1 MTIYGVIYLV
11 SNSVLVFFFIFSLA
25 VELLI
30 LFAFR
35 KSDTNNNKLK
45 LLGQYFDRKKNEL
58 DKIVEERK
66 TALNDIKLAMEGSE
80 QNARDL
86 IKSFESSFNM
96 VRKRDDEIKVLKE
109 QLDSFRTA
117 FNEMADASQKADKNL
132 QLLKQ
137 ESRNVEIV
145 RRSVQNL
152 SEQLS
157 GIKEQTDSIL
167 ADFNKKNEDAFEQ
180 LRLNL
185 LNTVNLNMGSLQDGL
200 EMAQG
205 RLDTFNSQI
214 EELTGRQALVSEN
227 AVKDL
232 TIAMNTRLDAFKESI
247 ESFGKG
253 YMERLDLLKD
263 KNTAVE
269 SELFAALDKES
280 RGRLDVVRSEIE
292 KEFTD
297 YQSSISEKI
306 ASVDNL
312 KQDIVA
318 LGTELQTIKT
328 GMDEVKAKA
337 VDELSRKVQAEE
349 DLFMENFKGRIDA
362 LEKLASGRMEKIEQ
376 AVKALDNID
385 NLDKKLVTTEER
397 LNTIDKVMEWLAK
410 TETRLN
416 DAVRKGE
423 ETIAVLG
430 ELVEKPV
437 PISSPDPQMSQAD
450 RNETAKQLIQRG
462 WSNEKIA
469 ETLNISEGEVDLIR
483 EFYSSH

>member
-1 MTIYGVIYLV
+1 MVSSSMLVI
-11 SNSVLVFFFIFSLA
+11 FFIFSLA

-45 LLGQYFDRKKNEL
+45 LLGQYFERKKTEL
-58 DKIVEERK
+58 DKIVDEK
-66 TALNDIKLAMEGSE
+66 KLNLEDIGRAMETSE

-86 IKSFESSFNM
+86 IKSFETSFNM
-96 VRKRDDEIKVLKE
+96 VRKRDDEIKILKE
-109 QLDSFRTA
+109 QLDSFRNA

-152 SEQLS
+152 TEQLS

-167 ADFNKKNEDAFEQ
+167 DEFNKKNADAFEQ

-185 LNTVNLNMGSLQDGL
+185 LNTVNLNMGALQDGL

-205 RLDTFNSQI
+205 RLDTFNTQI

-232 TIAMNTRLDAFKESI
+232 TIAMNEKLDSFKASI

-280 RGRLDVVRSEIE
+280 RGRLDVVRGEIE

-297 YQSSISEKI
+297 YQGSISEKI
-306 ASVDNL
+306 AAVDGL
-312 KQDIVA
+312 KSDIDA
-318 LGTELQTIKT
+318 LGINLQEIKS
-328 GMDEVKAKA
+328 GMEEVKAKA
-337 VDELSRKVQAEE
+337 IDELATKME
-349 DLFMENFKGRIDA
+349 DLTSPRI
-362 LEKLASGRMEKIEQ
+362 EKIEQ
-376 AVKALDNID
+376 AVKVLDTLEG
-385 NLDKKLVTTEER
+385 LDRKLITAEER
-397 LNTIDKVMEWLAK
+397 MNTMDKVMEWIAK

-416 DAVRKGE
+416 EAVRKGE

-430 ELVEKPV
+430 DLVEKPV
-437 PISSPDPQMSQAD
+437 PISAPDSQMSQTD
-450 RNETAKQLIQRG
+450 KNETVKQLIQRG
-462 WSNEKIA
+462 WSSEKIA

>member
-1 MTIYGVIYLV
+1 MLVI
-11 SNSVLVFFFIFSLA
+11 FFIFSLA

-45 LLGQYFDRKKNEL
+45 LLGQYFERKKTEL
-58 DKIVEERK
+58 DKIVDDKKLSLE
-66 TALNDIKLAMEGSE
+66 DIGRAMETSE

-86 IKSFESSFNM
+86 IKSFEASFNM
-96 VRKRDDEIKVLKE
+96 VRKRDDEIKILKE

-137 ESRNVEIV
+137 EARNVEIV

-152 SEQLS
+152 TEQLS

-167 ADFNKKNEDAFEQ
+167 DEFNKKNTDAFEQ

-185 LNTVNLNMGSLQDGL
+185 LNTVNLNMGALQDGL

-205 RLDTFNSQI
+205 RLDTFNTQI

-232 TIAMNTRLDAFKESI
+232 TIAMDEKLDSFKASI

-280 RGRLDVVRSEIE
+280 RGRLDVVRGEIE

-297 YQSSISEKI
+297 YQGSISEKI
-306 ASVDNL
+306 AAVDGL
-312 KQDIVA
+312 KNDIDTLGLA
-318 LGTELQTIKT
+318 LQEIKS

-337 VDELSRKVQAEE
+337 IDELATKME
-349 DLFMENFKGRIDA
+349 DLTSPRI
-362 LEKLASGRMEKIEQ
+362 EKIEQ
-376 AVKALDNID
+376 AVKVLDT
-385 NLDKKLVTTEER
+385 LDGLDRKLITAEER
-397 LNTIDKVMEWLAK
+397 MNTMDKIMEWIAK

-416 DAVRKGE
+416 EAVRKGE

-430 ELVEKPV
+430 DLVEKPV
-437 PISSPDPQMSQAD
+437 PISAPDTQMSQSD
-450 RNETAKQLIQRG
+450 RNETVKQLIQRG
-462 WSNEKIA
+462 WSSEKIA

>member
-1 MTIYGVIYLV
+1 MV

-35 KSDTNNNKLK
+35 KSDTNSRSLDRMRK
-45 LLGQYFDRKKNEL
+45 YFESKTKEL
-58 DKIVEERK
+58 DDLVGEKKLE
-66 TALNDIKLAMEGSE
+66 LDDIKKAMEGSE

-96 VRKRDDEIKVLKE
+96 VRKRDEEIKVLSS
-109 QLDSFRTA
+109 QLDTFRNA
-117 FNEMADASQKADKNL
+117 FNDMADASLKADKNL

-145 RRSVQNL
+145 RRSIQNL
-152 SEQLS
+152 TSQQGE
-157 GIKEQTDSIL
+157 IKEQADSIL
-167 ADFNKKNEDAFEQ
+167 AEFNKKNEEAFEQ

-200 EMAQG
+200 EMAG
-205 RLDTFNSQI
+205 KRLETFNTQI

-232 TIAMNTRLDAFKESI
+232 TIAMNTKLDSFKESI
-247 ESFGKG
+247 ESFGKN
-253 YMERLDLLKD
+253 YMERLELLKD

-269 SELFAALDKES
+269 SEFFAALDKES
-280 RGRLDVVRSEIE
+280 RSRLDVVRAEIE
-292 KEFTD
+292 KEFD
-297 YQSSISEKI
+297 SYKDSVSGKI

-312 KQDIVA
+312 KQDIET
-318 LGTELQTIKT
+318 LGTTLQEIRT
-328 GMDEVKAKA
+328 GMEEVKAKA

-349 DLFMENFKGRIDA
+349 DLFMENFKSRIDA
-362 LEKLASGRMEKIEQ
+362 LEKLASGRMEKLEQ
-376 AVKALDNID
+376 AVKALDNLD
-385 NLDKKLVTTEER
+385 SLDKKLVTTEER
-397 LNTIDKVMEWLAK
+397 LNTIDKIMEWIAK

-416 DAVRKGE
+416 DEVRKGE

>member
-1 MTIYGVIYLV
+1 MGINGVNI
-11 SNSVLVFFFIFSLA
+11 FFFLFSLA

-30 LFAFR
+30 LFAFMR
-35 KSDTNNNKLK
+35 SNTASRYL
-45 LLGQYFDRKKNEL
+45 DRMRAFYNSRTQEL

-86 IKSFESSFNM
+86 IKSFETSFNM
-96 VRKRDDEIKVLKE
+96 VKRRDDEIKILSS
-109 QLDSFRTA
+109 QLDTFRNA

-137 ESRNVEIV
+137 ESKNVEMV
-145 RRSVQNL
+145 RRSVKNLTDQL
-152 SEQLS
+152 SE
-157 GIKEQTDSIL
+157 IKEQTDSIL
-167 ADFNKKNEDAFEQ
+167 SEFNRKNEEAFEQ

-200 EMAQG
+200 EMAG
-205 RLDTFNSQI
+205 KRLDTFNTQI

-232 TIAMNTRLDAFKESI
+232 TIAMNAKLDSFKESI
-247 ESFGKG
+247 DAFGKS
-253 YMERLDLLKD
+253 YMERLELLKD

-269 SELFAALDKES
+269 SEFFAALDKES
-280 RGRLDVVRSEIE
+280 RSRLEVVRGEIE

-297 YQSSISEKI
+297 YQASISDKI
-306 ASVDNL
+306 ASVDTL
-312 KQDIVA
+312 KQDIDNLGSA
-318 LGTELQTIKT
+318 LQDIKT
-328 GMDEVKAKA
+328 GMEEVRAKA
-337 VDELSRKVQAEE
+337 IDELADK
-349 DLFMENFKGRIDA
+349 MENLTSPR
-362 LEKLASGRMEKIEQ
+362 LEKIEQ
-376 AVKALDNID
+376 AVKALDNIAG
-385 NLDKKLVTTEER
+385 LGEKLSETEER
-397 LNTIDKVMEWLAK
+397 LAKIDKVMEWLAK

-416 DAVRKGE
+416 DSIHRGE
-423 ETIAVLG
+423 ETISVLG

-437 PISSPDPQMSQAD
+437 PISAPDNQMSQSD

-469 ETLNISEGEVDLIR
+469 ETLGISEGEVDLIR
-483 EFYSSH
+483 DFYSSN

>member
-1 MTIYGVIYLV
+1 MRKYFESKTRELDDLV
-11 SNSVLVFFFIFSLA
+11 S
-25 VELLI
+25 E
-30 LFAFR
+30 
-35 KSDTNNNKLK
+35 KKL
-45 LLGQYFDRKKNEL
+45 EL
-58 DKIVEERK
+58 D
-66 TALNDIKLAMEGSE
+66 DIKKAMEGSE

-96 VRKRDDEIKVLKE
+96 VRKRDEEIKVLSS
-109 QLDSFRTA
+109 QLDTFRSA
-117 FNEMADASQKADKNL
+117 FNDMADASLKADKNL

-145 RRSVQNL
+145 RRSIQNIT
-152 SEQLS
+152 SQL
-157 GIKEQTDSIL
+157 GEIKEQTDSIL
-167 ADFNKKNEDAFEQ
+167 AEFNKKNEDSFEQ

-200 EMAQG
+200 EMAG
-205 RLDTFNSQI
+205 KRLETFNTQI

-232 TIAMNTRLDAFKESI
+232 TIAMNTKLGSFKESI

-253 YMERLDLLKD
+253 YMERLELLKD

-269 SELFAALDKES
+269 SEFFAALDKES
-280 RGRLDVVRSEIE
+280 RSRLDVVRTEIE

-297 YQSSISEKI
+297 YQGSISEKI

-312 KQDIVA
+312 KQDIET
-318 LGTELQTIKT
+318 LGSTLQELRT

-337 VDELSRKVQAEE
+337 ADELSRKVQAEE
-349 DLFMENFKGRIDA
+349 DLFMEKFKGRIDA
-362 LEKLASGRMEKIEQ
+362 LEKLASGRMEKLEQ
-376 AVKALDNID
+376 AVKALDNLD
-385 NLDKKLVTTEER
+385 SLDKKLITTEER
-397 LNTIDKVMEWLAK
+397 LNTIDKIMEWIAK

-423 ETIAVLG
+423 ETISVLG

-437 PISSPDPQMSQAD
+437 PISTPDTQMSQSD

-462 WSNEKIA
+462 WTNEKIA
-469 ETLNISEGEVDLIR
+469 ETLGISEGEVDLIR

>member
-1 MTIYGVIYLV
+1 MLVI
-11 SNSVLVFFFIFSLA
+11 FFIFSLA

-45 LLGQYFDRKKNEL
+45 LLGQYFERKKTEL
-58 DKIVEERK
+58 DKIVDEK
-66 TALNDIKLAMEGSE
+66 KLNLEDIGRAMETSE

-86 IKSFESSFNM
+86 IKSFETSFNM
-96 VRKRDDEIKVLKE
+96 VRKRDDEIKILKE
-109 QLDSFRTA
+109 QLDSFRNA

-152 SEQLS
+152 TEQLS

-167 ADFNKKNEDAFEQ
+167 DEFNKKNADAFEQ

-185 LNTVNLNMGSLQDGL
+185 LNTVNLNMGALQDGL

-205 RLDTFNSQI
+205 RLDTFNTQI

-232 TIAMNTRLDAFKESI
+232 TIAMNEKLDSFKASI

-280 RGRLDVVRSEIE
+280 RGRLDVVRGEIE

-297 YQSSISEKI
+297 YQGSISEKI
-306 ASVDNL
+306 AAVDGL
-312 KQDIVA
+312 KSDIDA
-318 LGTELQTIKT
+318 LGINLQEIKS
-328 GMDEVKAKA
+328 GMEEVKAKA
-337 VDELSRKVQAEE
+337 IDELATKME
-349 DLFMENFKGRIDA
+349 DLTSPRI
-362 LEKLASGRMEKIEQ
+362 EKIEQ
-376 AVKALDNID
+376 AVKVLDTLEG
-385 NLDKKLVTTEER
+385 LDRKLITAEER
-397 LNTIDKVMEWLAK
+397 MNTMDKVMEWIAK

-416 DAVRKGE
+416 EAVRKGE

-430 ELVEKPV
+430 DLVEKPV
-437 PISSPDPQMSQAD
+437 PISAPDSQMSQSD
-450 RNETAKQLIQRG
+450 KNETVKQLIQRG
-462 WSNEKIA
+462 WSSEKIA

>member
-1 MTIYGVIYLV
+1 MV

-35 KSDTNNNKLK
+35 KSDTNSRSLDRMRK
-45 LLGQYFDRKKNEL
+45 YFESKTKEL
-58 DKIVEERK
+58 DDLVGEKKLE
-66 TALNDIKLAMEGSE
+66 LDDIKKAMEGSE

-96 VRKRDDEIKVLKE
+96 VRKRDEEIKVLSS
-109 QLDSFRTA
+109 QLDTFRNA
-117 FNEMADASQKADKNL
+117 FNDMADASLKADKNL

-145 RRSVQNL
+145 RRSIQNL
-152 SEQLS
+152 TSQQGE
-157 GIKEQTDSIL
+157 IKEQADSIL
-167 ADFNKKNEDAFEQ
+167 AEFNKKNEEAFEQ

-200 EMAQG
+200 EMAG
-205 RLDTFNSQI
+205 KRLETFNTQI

-232 TIAMNTRLDAFKESI
+232 TIAMNTKLDSFKESI
-247 ESFGKG
+247 ESFGKS
-253 YMERLDLLKD
+253 YMERLELLKD

-269 SELFAALDKES
+269 SEFFAALDKES
-280 RGRLDVVRSEIE
+280 RSRLDVVRAEIE
-292 KEFTD
+292 KEFD
-297 YQSSISEKI
+297 SYKDSVSGKI

-312 KQDIVA
+312 KQDIET
-318 LGTELQTIKT
+318 LGTTLQEIRT
-328 GMDEVKAKA
+328 GMEEVKAKA

-349 DLFMENFKGRIDA
+349 DLFMENFKSRIDA
-362 LEKLASGRMEKIEQ
+362 LEKLASGRMEKLEQ
-376 AVKALDNID
+376 AVKALDNLD
-385 NLDKKLVTTEER
+385 SLDKKLVTTEER
-397 LNTIDKVMEWLAK
+397 LNTIDKIMEWIAK

-416 DAVRKGE
+416 DEVRKGE
-423 ETIAVLG
+423 ETISILG

-437 PISSPDPQMSQAD
+437 PISAPDTQMSQSD

-462 WSNEKIA
+462 WTNGKIA
-469 ETLNISEGEVDLIR
+469 ETLGISEGEVDLIR

>member
-1 MTIYGVIYLV
+1 MGINGVNI
-11 SNSVLVFFFIFSLA
+11 FFFLFSLA

-30 LFAFR
+30 LFAFMR
-35 KSDTNNNKLK
+35 SNTASRYL
-45 LLGQYFDRKKNEL
+45 DRMRAFYNSRTQEL

-86 IKSFESSFNM
+86 IKSFETSFNM
-96 VRKRDDEIKVLKE
+96 VKKRDDEIKILSD
-109 QLDSFRTA
+109 QLNTFRSA

-137 ESRNVEIV
+137 ESKNVEIV
-145 RRSVQNL
+145 RRSVKNLTDQL
-152 SEQLS
+152 SE
-157 GIKEQTDSIL
+157 IKEQTDSIL
-167 ADFNKKNEDAFEQ
+167 SEFNRKNEEAFEQ

-200 EMAQG
+200 EMAG
-205 RLDTFNSQI
+205 KRLDTFNTQI

-232 TIAMNTRLDAFKESI
+232 TIAMNAKLDSFKESI
-247 ESFGKG
+247 EAFGKS
-253 YMERLDLLKD
+253 YMERLELFKD

-269 SELFAALDKES
+269 SEFFAALDKES
-280 RGRLDVVRSEIE
+280 RSRLEVVRGEIE

-297 YQSSISEKI
+297 YQASISEKI

-312 KQDIVA
+312 KQDIDNLGSA
-318 LGTELQTIKT
+318 LQNIKT
-328 GMDEVKAKA
+328 GMEEA
-337 VDELSRKVQAEE
+337 V
-349 DLFMENFKGRIDA
+349 RIVDSMGNVD
-362 LEKLASGRMEKIEQ
+362 EKLA
-376 AVKALDNID
+376 AA
-385 NLDKKLVTTEER
+385 EER
-397 LNTIDKVMEWLAK
+397 LAKIDKVMEWLAK

-416 DAVRKGE
+416 DSIHKGE
-423 ETIAVLG
+423 ETISVLG

-437 PISSPDPQMSQAD
+437 PISAPDTQMSQTD

-462 WSNEKIA
+462 WTNEKIA
-469 ETLNISEGEVDLIR
+469 ETLGISEGEVDLIR
-483 EFYSSH
+483 DFYSSN

>member
-1 MTIYGVIYLV
+1 MGINGVNI
-11 SNSVLVFFFIFSLA
+11 FFFLFSLG

-30 LFAFR
+30 LFAFMR
-35 KSDTNNNKLK
+35 SNTASRYL
-45 LLGQYFDRKKNEL
+45 DRMRAFYNSRTQEL

-86 IKSFESSFNM
+86 IKSFETSFNM
-96 VRKRDDEIKVLKE
+96 VKKRDDEIKILSD
-109 QLDSFRTA
+109 QLNTFRSA

-137 ESRNVEIV
+137 ESKNVEIV

-152 SEQLS
+152 TSQL
-157 GIKEQTDSIL
+157 GEIKEKTDSIL
-167 ADFNKKNEDAFEQ
+167 SEFNRKNEEDFEQ

-185 LNTVNLNMGSLQDGL
+185 LNTVNLNMGSLKDGL
-200 EMAQG
+200 EMAG
-205 RLDTFNSQI
+205 KRLDTFNTQI

-232 TIAMNTRLDAFKESI
+232 TIAMNSKLDSFRESI
-247 ESFGKG
+247 ESFGKS
-253 YMERLDLLKD
+253 YMERLELLKD

-269 SELFAALDKES
+269 SEFFAALDKES
-280 RGRLDVVRSEIE
+280 RARLEVVRGEIE

-297 YQSSISEKI
+297 YQTSISEKI

-312 KQDIVA
+312 KQDIET
-318 LGTELQTIKT
+318 LGSTLQQIKT
-328 GMDEVKAKA
+328 GMADVTKA
-337 VDELSRKVQAEE
+337 VESIGKLD
-349 DLFMENFKGRIDA
+349 
-362 LEKLASGRMEKIEQ
+362 EKLA
-376 AVKALDNID
+376 AA
-385 NLDKKLVTTEER
+385 EER
-397 LNTIDKVMEWLAK
+397 LTRIDKVMEWLAK

-416 DAVRKGE
+416 DSIRKGE

-437 PISSPDPQMSQAD
+437 PISAPDTQMSQTE

-462 WSNEKIA
+462 WTNEKIA
-469 ETLNISEGEVDLIR
+469 ETLGISEGEVDLIR
-483 EFYSSH
+483 DFYSSN

>member
-1 MTIYGVIYLV
+1 MGINGVNI
-11 SNSVLVFFFIFSLA
+11 FFFLFSLA

-30 LFAFR
+30 LFAFMR
-35 KSDTNNNKLK
+35 SNTASRYL
-45 LLGQYFDRKKNEL
+45 DRMRAFYNSRTQEL

-86 IKSFESSFNM
+86 IKSFETSFNM
-96 VRKRDDEIKVLKE
+96 VKKRDDEIKVLSS
-109 QLDSFRTA
+109 QLDTFRNA

-137 ESRNVEIV
+137 ESKNVEIV
-145 RRSVQNL
+145 RRSVKNLTDQL
-152 SEQLS
+152 SE
-157 GIKEQTDSIL
+157 IKEQTDSIL
-167 ADFNKKNEDAFEQ
+167 SEFNRKNEEAFEQ

-200 EMAQG
+200 EMAG
-205 RLDTFNSQI
+205 KRLDTFNTQI

-232 TIAMNTRLDAFKESI
+232 TIAMNAKLDSFKESI
-247 ESFGKG
+247 EAFGKS
-253 YMERLDLLKD
+253 YMERLELLKD

-269 SELFAALDKES
+269 SEFFAALDKES
-280 RGRLDVVRSEIE
+280 RSRLEVVRGEIE

-297 YQSSISEKI
+297 YQASISDKI
-306 ASVDNL
+306 SSVDNL
-312 KQDIVA
+312 KKD
-318 LGTELQTIKT
+318 
-328 GMDEVKAKA
+328 
-337 VDELSRKVQAEE
+337 
-349 DLFMENFKGRIDA
+349 
-362 LEKLASGRMEKIEQ
+362 
-376 AVKALDNID
+376 ID
-385 NLDKKLVTTEER
+385 NLRSTLQNIKSGMEDAVKIVDSMGDVDKKLAEAEER
-397 LNTIDKVMEWLAK
+397 LAKIDKVMEWLAK

-416 DAVRKGE
+416 DSIHRGE
-423 ETIAVLG
+423 ETISVLG

-437 PISSPDPQMSQAD
+437 PISAPDTQMSQTD

-469 ETLNISEGEVDLIR
+469 ETLGISEGEVDLIR
-483 EFYSSH
+483 DFYSSN

>member
-1 MTIYGVIYLV
+1 MV
-11 SNSVLVFFFIFSLA
+11 SNSSLIFFFIFSLA
-25 VELLI
+25 VEFLI

-45 LLGQYFDRKKNEL
+45 LLGQYFERKKSEL

-66 TALNDIKLAMEGSE
+66 TALTDIKLAMDGSE

-96 VRKRDDEIKVLKE
+96 VRKRDDEIKILKE
-109 QLDSFRTA
+109 QLDTFRSA
-117 FNEMADASQKADKNL
+117 FNDMADASQNADKNL

-152 SEQLS
+152 TGQLS

-167 ADFNKKNEDAFEQ
+167 SEFNRKNDEAFEQ

-200 EMAQG
+200 EMAKN
-205 RLDTFNSQI
+205 RLDTFNNQI

-232 TIAMNTRLDAFKESI
+232 TITMGEKLDSFKKDIDAF
-247 ESFGKG
+247 GTT

-263 KNTAVE
+263 KNSAVE

-280 RGRLDVVRSEIE
+280 RSRLGAVQAEIE
-292 KEFTD
+292 KEFAD
-297 YQSSISEKI
+297 YQGSINEKI

-312 KQDIVA
+312 KQDIDALGVA
-318 LGTELQTIKT
+318 LQEIRT
-328 GMDEVKAKA
+328 GMEEVRAKA
-337 VDELSRKVQAEE
+337 IEELSSKVQAEE
-349 DLFMENFKGRIDA
+349 DLFMEKFRSRVDA
-362 LEKLASGRMEKIEQ
+362 LEKLTSGRMEKFEQ
-376 AVKALDNID
+376 AVKALDN
-385 NLDKKLVTTEER
+385 LDSLDRKLVTSEER
-397 LNTIDKVMEWLAK
+397 LNTIDKIMEWLAK

-416 DAVRKGE
+416 EAVHKGE

-437 PISSPDPQMSQAD
+437 PISSPDPQMSQSE

-469 ETLNISEGEVDLIR
+469 ETLGISEGEVDLIR

>member
-1 MTIYGVIYLV
+1 M
-11 SNSVLVFFFIFSLA
+11 LVFFFIFSLA

-45 LLGQYFDRKKNEL
+45 LLGQYFDRKKTEL

-96 VRKRDDEIKVLKE
+96 VRKRDDEIKVLKD
-109 QLDSFRTA
+109 QLDSFRNA

-152 SEQLS
+152 TENLS
-157 GIKEQTDSIL
+157 GIKEKTDSIL
-167 ADFNKKNEDAFEQ
+167 AEFNKKNEEAFEQ

-200 EMAQG
+200 EMAQN

-232 TIAMNTRLDAFKESI
+232 TIAMNAKLDAFKESI

-280 RGRLDVVRSEIE
+280 RGRLEVVRAEIE

-297 YQSSISEKI
+297 YQDSISEKV
-306 ASVDNL
+306 AAVDNL
-312 KQDIVA
+312 KQDIET
-318 LGTELQTIKT
+318 LGTTLTELRN
-328 GMDEVKAKA
+328 GMEDVKAKA

-349 DLFMENFKGRIDA
+349 DLFMENFKGRIDTI
-362 LEKLASGRMEKIEQ
+362 EKIASGRMEKLEQ
-376 AVKALDNID
+376 AVKALDNLD
-385 NLDKKLVTTEER
+385 SLDKKLVATEDR
-397 LNTIDKVMEWLAK
+397 LNSINKIMEWLAK

-437 PISSPDPQMSQAD
+437 PISSPDTQMSQSE
-450 RNETAKQLIQRG
+450 RNDTAKQLIQRG
-462 WSNEKIA
+462 WTNEKIA
-469 ETLNISEGEVDLIR
+469 ETLGISEGEVDLIR

>member
-1 MTIYGVIYLV
+1 MV

-35 KSDTNNNKLK
+35 KSDTNSRSLDRMRK
-45 LLGQYFDRKKNEL
+45 YFESKTKEL
-58 DKIVEERK
+58 DDLVGEKKLE
-66 TALNDIKLAMEGSE
+66 LDDIKKAMEGSE

-96 VRKRDDEIKVLKE
+96 VRKRDEEIKVLSS
-109 QLDSFRTA
+109 QLDTFRNA
-117 FNEMADASQKADKNL
+117 FNDMADASLKADKNL

-145 RRSVQNL
+145 RRSIQNL
-152 SEQLS
+152 TSQQGE
-157 GIKEQTDSIL
+157 IKEQADSIL
-167 ADFNKKNEDAFEQ
+167 AEFNKKNEEAFEQ

-200 EMAQG
+200 EMAG
-205 RLDTFNSQI
+205 KRLETFNTQI

-232 TIAMNTRLDAFKESI
+232 TIAMNTKLDSFKESI
-247 ESFGKG
+247 ESFGKS
-253 YMERLDLLKD
+253 YMERLELLKD

-269 SELFAALDKES
+269 SEFFAALDKES
-280 RGRLDVVRSEIE
+280 RSRLDVVRAEIE
-292 KEFTD
+292 KEFD
-297 YQSSISEKI
+297 SYKDSVSGKI

-312 KQDIVA
+312 KQDIET
-318 LGTELQTIKT
+318 LGTTLQEIRT
-328 GMDEVKAKA
+328 GMEEVKAKA

-349 DLFMENFKGRIDA
+349 DLFMENFKSRIDA
-362 LEKLASGRMEKIEQ
+362 LEKLASGRMEKLEQ
-376 AVKALDNID
+376 AVKALDNLD
-385 NLDKKLVTTEER
+385 SLDKKLVTTEER
-397 LNTIDKVMEWLAK
+397 LNTIDKIMEWIAK

-416 DAVRKGE
+416 DEVRKGE
-423 ETIAVLG
+423 ETISILG

-437 PISSPDPQMSQAD
+437 PISTPDTQMSQSD

-462 WSNEKIA
+462 WTNEKIA
-469 ETLNISEGEVDLIR
+469 ETLGISEGEVDLIR

>member
-1 MTIYGVIYLV
+1 MVSSSMLVI
-11 SNSVLVFFFIFSLA
+11 FFIFSLA

-45 LLGQYFDRKKNEL
+45 LLGQYFERKKTEL
-58 DKIVEERK
+58 DKIVDDKKLSLE
-66 TALNDIKLAMEGSE
+66 DIGRAMETSE

-86 IKSFESSFNM
+86 IKSFEASFNM
-96 VRKRDDEIKVLKE
+96 VRKRDDEIKILKE

-137 ESRNVEIV
+137 EARNVEIV

-152 SEQLS
+152 TEQLS

-167 ADFNKKNEDAFEQ
+167 DEFNKKNTDAFEQ

-185 LNTVNLNMGSLQDGL
+185 LNTVNLNMGALQDGL

-205 RLDTFNSQI
+205 RLDTFNTQI

-232 TIAMNTRLDAFKESI
+232 TIAMDEKLDSFKASI

-280 RGRLDVVRSEIE
+280 RGRLDVVRGEIE

-297 YQSSISEKI
+297 YQGSISEKI
-306 ASVDNL
+306 AAVDGL
-312 KQDIVA
+312 KNDIDTLGLA
-318 LGTELQTIKT
+318 LQEIKS

-337 VDELSRKVQAEE
+337 IDELATKME
-349 DLFMENFKGRIDA
+349 DLTSPRI
-362 LEKLASGRMEKIEQ
+362 EKIEQ
-376 AVKALDNID
+376 AVKVLDT
-385 NLDKKLVTTEER
+385 LDGLDRKLITAEER
-397 LNTIDKVMEWLAK
+397 MNTMDKIMEWIAK

-416 DAVRKGE
+416 EAVRKGE

-430 ELVEKPV
+430 DLVEKPV
-437 PISSPDPQMSQAD
+437 PISAPDTQMSQSD
-450 RNETAKQLIQRG
+450 RNETVKQLIQRG
-462 WSNEKIA
+462 WSSEKIA

>member
-1 MTIYGVIYLV
+1 MGINGVNI
-11 SNSVLVFFFIFSLA
+11 FFFLFSLA

-30 LFAFR
+30 LFAFMR
-35 KSDTNNNKLK
+35 SNTASRYL
-45 LLGQYFDRKKNEL
+45 DRMRAFYNSRTQEL

-86 IKSFESSFNM
+86 IKSFETSFNM
-96 VRKRDDEIKVLKE
+96 VKKRDDEIKILSD
-109 QLDSFRTA
+109 QLNTFRSA

-137 ESRNVEIV
+137 ESKNVEIV
-145 RRSVQNL
+145 RRSVKNLTDQL
-152 SEQLS
+152 SE
-157 GIKEQTDSIL
+157 IKEQTDSIL
-167 ADFNKKNEDAFEQ
+167 SEFNRKNEEAFEQ

-200 EMAQG
+200 EMAG
-205 RLDTFNSQI
+205 KRLDTFNTQI

-232 TIAMNTRLDAFKESI
+232 TIAMNAKLDSFKESI
-247 ESFGKG
+247 EAFGKS
-253 YMERLDLLKD
+253 YMERLELFKD

-269 SELFAALDKES
+269 SEFFAALDKES
-280 RGRLDVVRSEIE
+280 RSRLEVVRGEIE

-297 YQSSISEKI
+297 YQASISDKI

-312 KQDIVA
+312 KQDIDNLGSA
-318 LGTELQTIKT
+318 LQNIKT
-328 GMDEVKAKA
+328 GMEEA
-337 VDELSRKVQAEE
+337 V
-349 DLFMENFKGRIDA
+349 RIVDSMGNVD
-362 LEKLASGRMEKIEQ
+362 EKLAE
-376 AVKALDNID
+376 A
-385 NLDKKLVTTEER
+385 EER
-397 LNTIDKVMEWLAK
+397 LAKIDKVMEWLAK

-416 DAVRKGE
+416 DSIHKGE
-423 ETIAVLG
+423 ETISVLG

-437 PISSPDPQMSQAD
+437 PISAPDTQMSQTD

-469 ETLNISEGEVDLIR
+469 ETLGISEGEVDLIR
-483 EFYSSH
+483 DFYSSN

>member
-1 MTIYGVIYLV
+1 MNI
-11 SNSVLVFFFIFSLA
+11 FFFLFSLA

-35 KSDTNNNKLK
+35 KSDTNSRSLDRMRK
-45 LLGQYFDRKKNEL
+45 YFESKTKEL
-58 DKIVEERK
+58 DDLVGEKKLE
-66 TALNDIKLAMEGSE
+66 LDDIKKAMEGSE

-96 VRKRDDEIKVLKE
+96 VRKRDDEVKVLSS
-109 QLDSFRTA
+109 QLDTFRNA

-145 RRSVQNL
+145 RRSIQNL
-152 SEQLS
+152 TSQL
-157 GIKEQTDSIL
+157 GEIKEKTDSIL
-167 ADFNKKNEDAFEQ
+167 AEFNRKNEDAFEQ

-185 LNTVNLNMGSLQDGL
+185 LNTVNLNMGTLQDGL
-200 EMAQG
+200 EMAG
-205 RLDTFNSQI
+205 KRLDTFNTQI

-232 TIAMNTRLDAFKESI
+232 TIAMNAKLDSFKESI
-247 ESFGKG
+247 ESFGKS
-253 YMERLDLLKD
+253 YMERLELLKD

-269 SELFAALDKES
+269 SEFFAALDKES
-280 RGRLDVVRSEIE
+280 RGRLDVVRGEIE
-292 KEFTD
+292 KEFD
-297 YQSSISEKI
+297 SYKDSISEKI

-312 KQDIVA
+312 KQNIET
-318 LGTELQTIKT
+318 LGSTLQQIRS
-328 GMDEVKAKA
+328 GMENAIKA
-337 VDELSRKVQAEE
+337 VESMGSV
-349 DLFMENFKGRIDA
+349 DA
-362 LEKLASGRMEKIEQ
+362 KLA
-376 AVKALDNID
+376 AA
-385 NLDKKLVTTEER
+385 EER
-397 LNTIDKVMEWLAK
+397 LTRIDKVMEWLAK

-416 DAVRKGE
+416 DSIRKGE
-423 ETIAVLG
+423 ETISVLG

-437 PISSPDPQMSQAD
+437 PISTPDTQMSQSD

-469 ETLNISEGEVDLIR
+469 ETLGISEGEVDLIR
-483 EFYSSH
+483 DFYSSN

>member
-1 MTIYGVIYLV
+1 MGINGI
-11 SNSVLVFFFIFSLA
+11 NIFFFIFSLV

-35 KSDTNNNKLK
+35 RADINSRSVDRVRR
-45 LLGQYFDRKKNEL
+45 QFDKGKEEL
-58 DKIVEERK
+58 DEIVKEKKLE
-66 TALNDIKLAMEGSE
+66 LNDIKHAMEGSE
-80 QNARDL
+80 QEARDL

-96 VRKRDDEIKVLKE
+96 VRKRDDEIKLLKN
-109 QLDSFRTA
+109 QLDSFRSA
-117 FNEMADASQKADKNL
+117 FNDMADASQNADKNL

-145 RRSVQNL
+145 RRNIQDL
-152 SEQLS
+152 TQKLA
-157 GIKEQTDSIL
+157 GIKEESDSIL
-167 ADFNKKNEDAFEQ
+167 SQFKKENEESFEQ

-185 LNTVNLNMGSLQDGL
+185 LNTVNLNMGALQDGL
-200 EMAQG
+200 EMAG
-205 RLDTFNSQI
+205 KRLDTFNSQI

-232 TIAMNTRLDAFKESI
+232 TIAMNAKLDSFKESI

-269 SELFAALDKES
+269 SELFKILDTES
-280 RGRLDVVRSEIE
+280 RNRLEALRSEIE
-292 KEFTD
+292 KVFMS
-297 YQSSISEKI
+297 YQTSISEKI

-312 KQDIVA
+312 KSDIDA
-318 LGTELQTIKT
+318 LSTALVEIKS
-328 GMDEVKAKA
+328 GMDDVKAKA
-337 VDELSRKVQAEE
+337 LDELSGKVKASE
-349 DLFMENFKGRIDA
+349 DLFMSSFQNRLDDMEHRTSDQLDK
-362 LEKLASGRMEKIEQ
+362 LEKTLKGLEN
-376 AVKALDNID
+376 LDNID
-385 NLDKKLVTTEER
+385 GKLAATGQQLE
-397 LNTIDKVMEWLAK
+397 NINKMMEFLAK

-416 DAVRKGE
+416 DKLRQGE

-430 ELVEKPV
+430 NLVEKPDYAAV
-437 PISSPDPQMSQAD
+437 SASTLDSSA

-469 ETLNISEGEVDLIR
+469 ETLDISVGEVELIR
-483 EFYSSH
+483 EFH

>member
-1 MTIYGVIYLV
+1 MGI
-11 SNSVLVFFFIFSLA
+11 NSVNIFFFLFSLA

-35 KSDTNNNKLK
+35 KSDTNSRSLDRMRK
-45 LLGQYFDRKKNEL
+45 YFESKTKEL
-58 DKIVEERK
+58 DDLVGEKKLE
-66 TALNDIKLAMEGSE
+66 LDDIKKAMEGSE

-96 VRKRDDEIKVLKE
+96 VRKRDDEVKVLSS
-109 QLDSFRTA
+109 QLDTFRNA

-145 RRSVQNL
+145 RRSIQNL
-152 SEQLS
+152 TSQL
-157 GIKEQTDSIL
+157 GEIKEKTDSIL
-167 ADFNKKNEDAFEQ
+167 AEFNRKNEDAFEQ

-185 LNTVNLNMGSLQDGL
+185 LNTVNLNMGTLQDGL
-200 EMAQG
+200 EMAG
-205 RLDTFNSQI
+205 KRLDTFNTQI

-232 TIAMNTRLDAFKESI
+232 TIAMNAKLDSFKESI
-247 ESFGKG
+247 ESFGKS
-253 YMERLDLLKD
+253 YMERLELLKD

-269 SELFAALDKES
+269 SEFFAALDKES
-280 RGRLDVVRSEIE
+280 RGRLDVVRGEIE
-292 KEFTD
+292 KEFD
-297 YQSSISEKI
+297 SYKDSISEKI

-312 KQDIVA
+312 KQNIET
-318 LGTELQTIKT
+318 LGSTLQQIRS
-328 GMDEVKAKA
+328 GMENAIKA
-337 VDELSRKVQAEE
+337 VESMGSV
-349 DLFMENFKGRIDA
+349 DA
-362 LEKLASGRMEKIEQ
+362 KLA
-376 AVKALDNID
+376 AA
-385 NLDKKLVTTEER
+385 EER
-397 LNTIDKVMEWLAK
+397 LTRIDKVMEWLAK

-416 DAVRKGE
+416 DSIRKGE
-423 ETIAVLG
+423 ETISVLG

-437 PISSPDPQMSQAD
+437 PISTPDTQMSQSD

-469 ETLNISEGEVDLIR
+469 ETLGISEGEVDLIR
-483 EFYSSH
+483 DFYSSN

>member
-1 MTIYGVIYLV
+1 M
-11 SNSVLVFFFIFSLA
+11 LVFFFIFSLA

-35 KSDTNNNKLK
+35 KSDTNSRSLDRMRK
-45 LLGQYFDRKKNEL
+45 YFESKTKEL
-58 DKIVEERK
+58 DDLVGEKKLE
-66 TALNDIKLAMEGSE
+66 LDDIKKAMEGSE

-96 VRKRDDEIKVLKE
+96 VRKRDEEIKVLSS
-109 QLDSFRTA
+109 QLDTFRNA
-117 FNEMADASQKADKNL
+117 FNDMADASLKADKNL

-145 RRSVQNL
+145 RRSIQNL
-152 SEQLS
+152 TSQQGE
-157 GIKEQTDSIL
+157 IKEQADSIL
-167 ADFNKKNEDAFEQ
+167 AEFNKKNEEAFEQ

-200 EMAQG
+200 EMAG
-205 RLDTFNSQI
+205 KRLETFNTQI

-232 TIAMNTRLDAFKESI
+232 TIAMNTKLDSFKESI
-247 ESFGKG
+247 ESFGKN
-253 YMERLDLLKD
+253 YMERLELLKD

-269 SELFAALDKES
+269 SEFFAALDKES
-280 RGRLDVVRSEIE
+280 RSRLDVVRAEIE
-292 KEFTD
+292 KEFD
-297 YQSSISEKI
+297 SYKDSVSGKI

-312 KQDIVA
+312 KQDIET
-318 LGTELQTIKT
+318 LGTTLQEIRT
-328 GMDEVKAKA
+328 GMEEVKAKA

-349 DLFMENFKGRIDA
+349 DLFMENFKSRIDA
-362 LEKLASGRMEKIEQ
+362 LEKLASGRMEKLEQ
-376 AVKALDNID
+376 AVKALDNLD
-385 NLDKKLVTTEER
+385 SLDKKLVTTEER
-397 LNTIDKVMEWLAK
+397 LNTIDKIMEWIAK

-416 DAVRKGE
+416 DEVRKGE
-423 ETIAVLG
+423 ETISILG

-437 PISSPDPQMSQAD
+437 PISAPDTQMSQSD

-462 WSNEKIA
+462 WTNEKIA
-469 ETLNISEGEVDLIR
+469 ETLGISEGEVDLIR

>member
-1 MTIYGVIYLV
+1 MVSSSMLVI
-11 SNSVLVFFFIFSLA
+11 FFIFSLA

-45 LLGQYFDRKKNEL
+45 LLGQYFERKKTEL
-58 DKIVEERK
+58 DKIVDEK
-66 TALNDIKLAMEGSE
+66 KLNLEDIGRAMETSE

-86 IKSFESSFNM
+86 IKSFETSFNM
-96 VRKRDDEIKVLKE
+96 VRKRDDEIKILKE
-109 QLDSFRTA
+109 QLDSFRNA

-152 SEQLS
+152 TEQLS

-167 ADFNKKNEDAFEQ
+167 DEFNKKNADAFEQ

-185 LNTVNLNMGSLQDGL
+185 LNTVNLNMGALQDGL

-205 RLDTFNSQI
+205 RLDTFNTQI

-232 TIAMNTRLDAFKESI
+232 TIAMNEKLDSFKASI

-280 RGRLDVVRSEIE
+280 RGRLDVVRGEIE

-297 YQSSISEKI
+297 YQGSISEKI
-306 ASVDNL
+306 AAVDGL
-312 KQDIVA
+312 KSDIDA
-318 LGTELQTIKT
+318 LGINLQEIKS
-328 GMDEVKAKA
+328 GMEEVKAKA
-337 VDELSRKVQAEE
+337 IDELATKME
-349 DLFMENFKGRIDA
+349 DLTSPRI
-362 LEKLASGRMEKIEQ
+362 EKIEQ
-376 AVKALDNID
+376 AVKVLDTLEG
-385 NLDKKLVTTEER
+385 LDRKLITAEER
-397 LNTIDKVMEWLAK
+397 MNTMDKVMEWIAK

-416 DAVRKGE
+416 EAVRKGE

-430 ELVEKPV
+430 DLVEKPV
-437 PISSPDPQMSQAD
+437 PISAPDSQMSQSD
-450 RNETAKQLIQRG
+450 KNETVKQLIQRG
-462 WSNEKIA
+462 WSSEKIA

>member
-1 MTIYGVIYLV
+1 MV

-35 KSDTNNNKLK
+35 KSDTNSRSLDRMRKYFESKTKELGDLVGEKKL
-45 LLGQYFDRKKNEL
+45 EL
-58 DKIVEERK
+58 D
-66 TALNDIKLAMEGSE
+66 DIKKAMEGSE

-96 VRKRDDEIKVLKE
+96 VRKRDEEIKVLSS
-109 QLDSFRTA
+109 QLDTFRNA
-117 FNEMADASQKADKNL
+117 FNDMADASLKADKNL

-145 RRSVQNL
+145 RRSIQNL
-152 SEQLS
+152 TSQQGE
-157 GIKEQTDSIL
+157 IKEQADSIL
-167 ADFNKKNEDAFEQ
+167 AEFNKKNEEAFEQ

-200 EMAQG
+200 EMAG
-205 RLDTFNSQI
+205 KRLETFNTQI

-232 TIAMNTRLDAFKESI
+232 TIAMNTKLDSFKESI
-247 ESFGKG
+247 ESFGKS
-253 YMERLDLLKD
+253 YMERLELLKD

-269 SELFAALDKES
+269 SEFFAALDKES
-280 RGRLDVVRSEIE
+280 RSRLDVVRAEIE
-292 KEFTD
+292 KEFD
-297 YQSSISEKI
+297 SYKDSVSGKI

-312 KQDIVA
+312 KQDIET
-318 LGTELQTIKT
+318 LGTTLKDIRT
-328 GMDEVKAKA
+328 GMEEVKAKA

-349 DLFMENFKGRIDA
+349 DLFMENFKSRIDA
-362 LEKLASGRMEKIEQ
+362 LEKLASGRMEKLEQ
-376 AVKALDNID
+376 AVKALDNLD
-385 NLDKKLVTTEER
+385 SLDKKLVTTEER
-397 LNTIDKVMEWLAK
+397 LNTIDKIMEWIAK

-416 DAVRKGE
+416 DEVRKGE
-423 ETIAVLG
+423 ETISILG

-437 PISSPDPQMSQAD
+437 PISAPDTQMSQSD

-462 WSNEKIA
+462 WTNEKIA
-469 ETLNISEGEVDLIR
+469 ETLGISEGEVDLIR